1 MRQDHS
7 KDIMR
12 GFELYNPRN
21 EEKNIS
27 KDIIQLPR
35 YEVNQ
40 ICISKNTLLQE
51 Q

>member
-7 KDIMR
+7 KDITR

-21 EEKNIS
+21 EEQNIS
-27 KDIIQLPR
+27 KYITQLSR
-35 YEVNQ
+35 YEVTQ

-51 Q
+51 K